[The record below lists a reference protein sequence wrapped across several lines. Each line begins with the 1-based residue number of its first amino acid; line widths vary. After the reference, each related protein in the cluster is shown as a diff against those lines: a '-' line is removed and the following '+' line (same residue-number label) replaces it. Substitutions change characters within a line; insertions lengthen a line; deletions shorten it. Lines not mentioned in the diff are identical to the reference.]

1 MPTSSVKSDL
11 ERLAQEIEAL
21 QRQVGTADEPDQS
34 ALSKVQELA
43 ESVDL
48 KEVSEQVGELL
59 KRLGR
64 DVKDSKGSALA
75 ASFLAGVVVGRM
87 LSK

>member
-1 MPTSSVKSDL
+1 VSTTSVKSDL
-11 ERLAQEIEAL
+11 ERLALEIEAL
-21 QRQVGTADEPDQS
+21 KRRVQS
-34 ALSKVQELA
+34 SDDPEATTLNKVQELA

-48 KEVSEQVGELL
+48 KEIAGQAGEFLH
-59 KRLGR
+59 RLGR
-64 DVKDSKGSALA
+64 DVKDSKGSALT